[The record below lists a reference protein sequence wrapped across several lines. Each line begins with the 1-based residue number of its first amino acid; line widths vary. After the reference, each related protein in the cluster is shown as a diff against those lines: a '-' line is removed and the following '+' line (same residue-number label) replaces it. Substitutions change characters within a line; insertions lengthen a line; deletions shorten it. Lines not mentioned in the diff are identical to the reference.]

1 MATLKEIRLRIATTK
16 NMQKITKAM
25 KMVSA
30 AKLRKAQEKIISTRP
45 YANKLNELF
54 HHVISVSEDKNNP
67 LLEEREINTVLVVV
81 ITSDRGLCGSFN
93 ANITKY
99 ANKYINEINKAVKV
113 ITIGKKAGDYFG
125 KRNYNLIEKFNGFFA
140 HLNID
145 DSTKL
150 VNNIVK
156 GYNEKEYDKVVL
168 IYNEF
173 KSVAK
178 QVISCQQFLPL
189 HSDIVKEAPVS
200 GNQVDYIYEPSS
212 KEILNSLIPKQLNM
226 QFWKSLLESN
236 ASEHGARMTAMEI
249 ATNNAS
255 DLLKYLG
262 LQYNRARQD
271 SITTELLEIVAGA
284 EALQKG

>member
-1 MATLKEIRLRIATTK
+1 
-16 NMQKITKAM
+16 MQKITKAM

-54 HHVISVSEDKNNP
+54 HHVISVPEDKNNP
-67 LLEEREINTVLVVV
+67 LLVEREINTVLVVV

-99 ANKYINEINKAVKV
+99 ATKYITEINKEVKV

-125 KRNYNLIEKFNGFFA
+125 KRNYNLIEKYNGFFA
-140 HLNID
+140 HLNLE
-145 DSTKL
+145 DSIKL
-150 VNNIVK
+150 ANSIVK
-156 GYNEKEYDKVVL
+156 GYNDKEYDKVVL
-168 IYNEF
+168 INNEF

-178 QVISCQQFLPL
+178 QVIACQQFLPL
-189 HSDIVKEAPVS
+189 RSEIGKEITES
-200 GNQVDYIYEPSS
+200 GNQIDYIYEPSS

>member
-1 MATLKEIRLRIATTK
+1 MATLKEIRIRIATTK

-25 KMVSA
+25 KMVAA
-30 AKLRKAQEKIISTRP
+30 AKLRKAQEKIIATRP

-54 HHVISVSEDKNNP
+54 HHVISVADEKGNP
-67 LLEEREINTVLVVV
+67 LLTGREVNKILVVV
-81 ITSDRGLCGSFN
+81 MTSDRGLCGSFN
-93 ANITKY
+93 ANITKF
-99 ANKYINEINKAVKV
+99 ASKYINELDKEAKI
-113 ITIGKKAGDYFG
+113 ITIGKKAGDFFG
-125 KRNYNLIEKFNGFFA
+125 KRNFNILKKYNGFFA
-140 HLNID
+140 HLNIE
-145 DSTKL
+145 DSIKL
-150 VNNIVK
+150 VNYIVE
-156 GYNEKEYDKVVL
+156 GYNNNEYDKVVL

-178 QVISCQQFLPL
+178 QEIICQQFLPL
-189 HSDIVKEAPVS
+189 QTEVEKEAKKT

-212 KEILNSLIPKQLNM
+212 LEILNNLIPKQLNI

>member
-1 MATLKEIRLRIATTK
+1 
-16 NMQKITKAM
+16 
-25 KMVSA
+25 MVSA

-54 HHVISVSEDKNNP
+54 HHVISVAEERNNP
-67 LLEEREINTVLVVV
+67 LLVERDVNKILVVV

-99 ANKYINEINKAVKV
+99 AAKYINEINKEVKV
-113 ITIGKKAGDYFG
+113 ITIGKKAGDFFG
-125 KRNYNLIEKFNGFFA
+125 KRNYNLIEKYNGFFA
-140 HLNID
+140 HLSIESSN
-145 DSTKL
+145 KL
-150 VNNIVK
+150 VDSIVK
-156 GYNEKEYDKVVL
+156 GYNNKEYDKVVL

-178 QVISCQQFLPL
+178 QVIVCQQFLPL
-189 HSDIVKEAPVS
+189 HTKIDKEAVTS

-212 KEILNSLIPKQLNM
+212 SEILNSLIPKQLNL

-284 EALQKG
+284 EALRNG

>member
-1 MATLKEIRLRIATTK
+1 
-16 NMQKITKAM
+16 
-25 KMVSA
+25 MVAA
-30 AKLRKAQEKIISTRP
+30 AKLRKAQDKIIATRP

-54 HHVISVSEDKNNP
+54 HHVISVAEQKGNP
-67 LLEEREINTVLVVV
+67 LITGREVNKVLVVV
-81 ITSDRGLCGSFN
+81 MTSDRGLCGSFN
-93 ANITKY
+93 ANITKF
-99 ANKYINEINKAVKV
+99 ASKYISELDKEVKI
-113 ITIGKKAGDYFG
+113 ITIGKKAGDYFS
-125 KRNYNLIEKFNGFFA
+125 KRNYNVIGKYNGFFA
-140 HLNID
+140 QLNID
-145 DSTKL
+145 DSIKL
-150 VNNIVK
+150 VNKIVE
-156 GYNEKEYDKVVL
+156 GYNNSDYDKVLL

-178 QVISCQQFLPL
+178 QEITCQQFLPL
-189 HSDIVKEAPVS
+189 NTETEGKTKNT
-200 GNQVDYIYEPSS
+200 GNQIDYIYEPSS
-212 KEILNSLIPKQLNM
+212 SEILNSLIPKQLNI

-249 ATNNAS
+249 ATNNAT

>member
-1 MATLKEIRLRIATTK
+1 
-16 NMQKITKAM
+16 
-25 KMVSA
+25 MVSA

-54 HHVISVSEDKNNP
+54 HHIISVSEDKNNP
-67 LLEEREINTVLVVV
+67 LLVEREINKVLVVV

-99 ANKYINEINKAVKV
+99 ANKYINEINKEVKV

-125 KRNYNLIEKFNGFFA
+125 KRNFDLIGKFNGFFA
-140 HLNID
+140 RLNLE
-145 DSTKL
+145 DSIKL
-150 VNNIVK
+150 ANSIVK

-178 QVISCQQFLPL
+178 QVIACQQFLPL
-189 HSDIVKEAPVS
+189 RSEIGKELTEF

-255 DLLKYLG
+255 DLIKYLG